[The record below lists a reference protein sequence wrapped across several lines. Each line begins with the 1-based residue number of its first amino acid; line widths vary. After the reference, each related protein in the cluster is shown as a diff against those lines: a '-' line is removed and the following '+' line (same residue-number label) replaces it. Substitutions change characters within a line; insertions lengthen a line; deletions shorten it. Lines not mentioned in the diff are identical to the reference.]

1 MKFFGNVMAVIVV
14 GVLGGCA
21 TITRGS
27 KEVLVIESEPVGAK
41 VTTSIGLTGT
51 TPATFKVS
59 RKGGFTVTIEKE
71 GYQPVTVQVSSQIAG
86 AGAAGMAG
94 NIILGG
100 LIGAAVDAGS
110 GATRQLKP
118 NPISVKLVS
127 LEAAKDGSKNDG
139 DANLKSDAA
148 GSSTDT
154 ETSKIKSE
162 EESLSFQIDVLPIS
176 RHHMLVSVIEEMN
189 ETEDQAI

>member
-127 LEAAKDGSKNDG
+127 LEAAKDGSTNDG

-148 GSSTDT
+148 GSSADT

-162 EESLSFQIDVLPIS
+162 EESLSFRIDVLPIS
-176 RHHMLVSVIEEMN
+176 RHQMLVSVIEEMN
-189 ETEDQAI
+189 EKEDQAI